1 MSDSTLDKLLQKR
14 SQLDARIEATRARLR
29 QQRRKQDTR
38 RKIIVGAIAMEHA
51 DQGNDREFAA
61 TLFRLLNRYVTR
73 PADRALLDL
82 PPLND
87 DEEVTATKTGAATEQ
102 RG

>member
-1 MSDSTLDKLLQKR
+1 MSDHPLDKLLQKR
-14 SQLDARIEATRARLR
+14 SQLDAKIQQTRARLR
-29 QQRRKQDTR
+29 QHERKKDTR
-38 RKIIVGAIAMEHA
+38 RKIIVGALAMEHA
-51 DQGNDREFAA
+51 DQGNDPEFAA

-87 DEEVTATKTGAATEQ
+87 DAQAQEKSAAQ
-102 RG
+102 K